1 MSDISERKRVERMKT
16 EFVSTVSHEL
26 RTPLTSIHGSLGLVL
41 GGAVGEVPVPARE
54 LLRIAESNSE
64 RLIGLVNDILDIEKI
79 ESGRME
85 FRMEVVDLNVLTEQV
100 VTANRAYADRLG
112 VKVDVVPAADSAE
125 VMGDPARLA
134 QVVTNLLSNAA
145 KFSPEGET
153 VEVTVRRGNGAL
165 RVEVADRGPGIPESF
180 RERVFEKFTQADSS
194 DTRSV
199 GGTGLGL
206 SICRA
211 IIDTHGGTIG
221 YESDPGL
228 KTRFHFELPRHGRL
242 QGGGEA
248 LS

>member
-1 MSDISERKRVERMKT
+1 VP
-16 EFVSTVSHEL
+16 
-26 RTPLTSIHGSLGLVL
+26 TPAHD
-41 GGAVGEVPVPARE
+41 

-85 FRMEVVDLNVLTEQV
+85 FRMQVVDLNDLAEQV
-100 VTANRAYADRLG
+100 VTHNRAYADRLG
-112 VKVDVVPAADSAE
+112 VSINVIKDTEPAN
-125 VMGDPARLA
+125 VTGDPARLA

-153 VEVTVRRGNGAL
+153 VDVAVRRTNGAL
-165 RVEVADRGPGIPESF
+165 RVEVTDRGPGIPESF
-180 RERVFEKFTQADSS
+180 REQVFDKFTQVDSS

-211 IIDTHGGTIG
+211 IVDAHGGSIDFD
-221 YESDPGL
+221 SDPDT
-228 KTRFHFELPRHGRL
+228 KTRFHFELPRLGHDDRRSGP
-242 QGGGEA
+242 Q
-248 LS
+248 